1 MSRGWSQ
8 CRLLFAVFFQDPDEI
23 LLLPETGREHGC
35 LLLLAFLGGGGIRVH
50 VLFARGLKGLFSNI
64 FQKDCFQIFFE
75 VPVLMC
81 SSQILAYSLDQRR
94 GINNCSSDQDHVSRR
109 TDI

>member
-50 VLFARGLKGLFSNI
+50 VLFARWPQRTVFKYFPKGLFSNI
-64 FQKDCFQIFFE
+64 F
-75 VPVLMC
+75 
-81 SSQILAYSLDQRR
+81 R
-94 GINNCSSDQDHVSRR
+94 GTCADVFI
-109 TDI
+109 TDSGLFARPEKRDK